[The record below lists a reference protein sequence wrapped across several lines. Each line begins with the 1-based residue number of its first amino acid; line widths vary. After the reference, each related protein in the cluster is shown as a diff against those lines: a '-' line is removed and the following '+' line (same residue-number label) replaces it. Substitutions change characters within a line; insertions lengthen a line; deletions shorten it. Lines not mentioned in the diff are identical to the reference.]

1 LLSLEFATK
10 SGSLSKAINIA
21 ASNPNVAPGLFWTS
35 GFKVTTERSE
45 WCAVGRTVLT
55 PQWAPGEPSGGEVEK
70 CLAADAS
77 PSSVLLTDQDCA
89 KELRYICEVLYFQ
102 FSDMYNGGFTSR

>member
-1 LLSLEFATK
+1 LLSLEFSTK
-10 SGSLSKAINIA
+10 SGSLSKAMKSA
-21 ASNPNVAPGLFWTS
+21 ASNPNVASGLFWTS

-45 WCAVGRTVLT
+45 WCAVARTVLK

-77 PSSVLLTDQDCA
+77 PSSILLTDKDCA
-89 KELRYICEVLYFQ
+89 EELRYICEVICQLF
-102 FSDMYNGGFTSR
+102 

>member
-10 SGSLSKAINIA
+10 PGSLSKAIKIA
-21 ASNPNVAPGLFWTS
+21 ASNPNIAPGLFWTS

-77 PSSVLLTDQDCA
+77 PSSVFLTDKDCA
-89 KELRYICEVLYFQ
+89 NKLRYICEVICLIF
-102 FSDMYNGGFTSR
+102 